1 MKSKKI
7 HFLNKDGLKLAGYI
21 DSPEDDTPIAYAIFA
36 HCFTCSKDLKAI
48 ANIDSSLA
56 KNGIATLRFDFT
68 GIGES
73 EGNFPETNYSGYL
86 DDVLSAA
93 EFLSANFK
101 PPKLIIG
108 HSLGGCIAIE
118 SASKIPSIKAIAVI
132 GTPSEPSSLSHKL
145 KKTKERAESEETGE
159 TTIGGVK
166 FRFKKQFF
174 DDLENHKLEPYI
186 RNLSKP
192 LLILHSPIDT
202 YTPIESGEEIFETAK
217 HPKSFVSL
225 DKIDHLMLNKQ
236 DAMYVGDTIALW
248 ARRYL

>member
-1 MKSKKI
+1 MKSQKI
-7 HFLNKDGLKLAGYI
+7 NFFNKDGLKLSGYI
-21 DSPEDDTPIAYAIFA
+21 DSPEADTPVAYAIFA
-36 HCFTCSKDLKAI
+36 HCFTCSKELKAI

-56 KNGIATLRFDFT
+56 KKGIAALRFDFR

-73 EGNFPETNYSGYL
+73 QGDFPETNYSGYL

-93 EFLSANFK
+93 EFLSENFK

-108 HSLGGCIAIE
+108 HSLGGCAAIE

-145 KKTKERAESEETGE
+145 RKTKEKAESEGAGE
-159 TTIGGVK
+159 ATIGGVK

-192 LLILHSPIDT
+192 LLILHSPIDA
-202 YTPIESGEEIFETAK
+202 YTPIESGEEIFKTAK

-236 DAMYVGDTIALW
+236 DAVYVGDVIALW
-248 ARRYL
+248 AKKYL